1 MNKIPCILC
10 NSELWEYISPNLIKW
25 EYKYYIDPD
34 PKWDLFPILIINWCG
49 HIGNLNN
56 DNYASI
62 KNHNRKLLTNVE
74 EFLEKAAELKG
85 FIYKRKD
92 TMEINGI
99 EIKPGMVIETQSKNT
114 WIVFPTEKGLAVTSY
129 QANQWDNINS
139 FIEDFKN
146 NIETIYDLSD
156 SNFLTGGVKLWE
168 KPKETALTMDQIAEK
183 FGIPVEKLKIKK

>member
-1 MNKIPCILC
+1 MK
-10 NSELWEYISPNLIKW
+10 
-25 EYKYYIDPD
+25 
-34 PKWDLFPILIINWCG
+34 
-49 HIGNLNN
+49 
-56 DNYASI
+56 
-62 KNHNRKLLTNVE
+62 
-74 EFLEKAAELKG
+74 
-85 FIYKRKD
+85 
-92 TMEINGI
+92 INGI

-139 FIEDFKN
+139 FIEDFEN

-156 SNFLTGGVKLWE
+156 SNFLTGGTKLWE